1 MPEGAGPS
9 SDCVT
14 QIQTVSD
21 LCNAERDTVSL
32 IYPRNATA
40 LPDQQQIL
48 DSLSSLLAAA
58 QPSPGY
64 VDAWVW
70 GEGKGTRQECSG
82 RFHDTEADAHALSV
96 AQTVPAIPHRCC
108 SGLGPVLVGKCLCT
122 QYVGRM
128 LGEWQPG
135 TAAR

>member
-1 MPEGAGPS
+1 MASCWIIATSQGEVDAVVPEGAGPS

-58 QPSPGY
+58 QPSPG
-64 VDAWVW
+64 
-70 GEGKGTRQECSG
+70 
-82 RFHDTEADAHALSV
+82 
-96 AQTVPAIPHRCC
+96 CC

-122 QYVGRM
+122 QEIQNAVDFAGFSSAYVSGVAQI
-128 LGEWQPG
+128 LGLACRLTP
-135 TAAR
+135 ASC